1 MTMQVRFWGV
11 RGSIPSP
18 GPDTAEVG
26 GNTSCV
32 EVLCDDTRIVFDAG
46 TGIRKLGEMMAR
58 EPGPRRLT
66 LLLSHLHWD
75 HIQGLPFFTPAYMPD
90 TELSLYGPGGSGAVL
105 RDVLLQQMNTPVFP
119 VHLDD
124 LPSKLQLRGV
134 RPGVAF
140 DVGPARVKASKQ
152 NHPGGVLAY
161 RVDHGGRSVV
171 YATDN
176 EHYACVDPSLCAL
189 ARDADILIYD
199 AQYTPE
205 EYRGEAGP
213 SRVGWG
219 HSTFEAGAELARAA
233 NVGTL
238 VLFHHDPSRSD
249 QAIEALEQRARAL
262 FPHTIAARESF
273 VLEPGALAHAA

>member
-1 MTMQVRFWGV
+1 
-11 RGSIPSP
+11 
-18 GPDTAEVG
+18 
-26 GNTSCV
+26 
-32 EVLCDDTRIVFDAG
+32 
-46 TGIRKLGEMMAR
+46 MAR

-75 HIQGLPFFTPAYMPD
+75 HIQGLPFFLPAYMPD
-90 TELSLYGPGGSGAVL
+90 TEMTLYGPGGTGALL
-105 RDVLLQQMNTPVFP
+105 RDVLLQQMNAPVFP
-119 VHLDD
+119 VHLDE
-124 LPSKLQLRGV
+124 LPSKLHMHGV
-134 RPGVAF
+134 RPGASF
-140 DVGPARVKASKQ
+140 EVGPARVRASKQ
-152 NHPGGVLAY
+152 NHPGGVMAF
-161 RVDHGGRSVV
+161 RVDHGGHSVV

-189 ARDADILIYD
+189 ARGADVLIYD

-205 EYRGEAGP
+205 EYRGEVGP

-233 NVGTL
+233 HVGTL

-249 QAIEALEQRARAL
+249 QAVEALEQRARLL
-262 FPHTIAARESF
+262 FPDTLAARETI